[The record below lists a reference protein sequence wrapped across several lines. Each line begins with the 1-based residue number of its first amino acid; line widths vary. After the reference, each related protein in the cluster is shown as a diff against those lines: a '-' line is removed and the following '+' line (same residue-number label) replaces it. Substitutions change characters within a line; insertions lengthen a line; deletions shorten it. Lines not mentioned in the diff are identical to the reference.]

1 MRRTRGGIATAL
13 AFALAAVLPPSAEA
27 QVQTTEDGVQLNLQG
42 VGLQAAVTALAD
54 AAGINLVTAN
64 LPDVTVTL
72 RTAEPVALEDVR
84 PLLISL
90 AAAQGVTA
98 TESDGFL
105 RLQGPLDEDDL
116 QPARNLYVYRL
127 DHARAAII
135 AVTLQ
140 SLFGG
145 PSTPIPN
152 VTTTGGGTLSQQLGQ
167 LQGQAQQSLFGGG
180 QQQVPANITITS
192 GADLEGAVVI
202 VPEVTTNTLM
212 VRATE
217 NDWGLIQQAIQS
229 LDLRPLQVAI
239 EVVIAEVRRTE
250 ELDVGTSFGITANDG
265 TATLPDAPGA
275 GDFAV
280 QLGLSRDD
288 VDIDA
293 TLSALAANGNVRIL
307 SRPVV
312 MAQNNQEAQ
321 IVVGDQR
328 PFVQATL
335 TTPNDQAVQNEII
348 QYRNV
353 GTVLTIL
360 PTINEDGYVNLLLTQ
375 EVNSATS
382 EREFGAPIISTRSV
396 FTQLLARS
404 GQTVA
409 IGGLV
414 DRQLEESR
422 SGIPI
427 LKDIPVLGY
436 LFGRTSERVA
446 NSELFLFV
454 TPYVIA
460 SDEDADRL
468 REVLDANR
476 ELTEGMEPLES
487 LLPTVT
493 LPDSLVP
500 LNRVDTIAVP
510 DTMSVDTV
518 SVDTMVVDTLVAGA
532 PGVDVLPSAA
542 LLVRTPTPSR

>member
-1 MRRTRGGIATAL
+1 MRPIRGGL
-13 AFALAAVLPPSAEA
+13 RVALAAVLTIGASGAAHA
-27 QVQTTEDGVQLNLQG
+27 QVQATPEGVQLNLQG

-64 LPDVTVTL
+64 LPEVTVTL
-72 RTAEPVALEDVR
+72 RTAAPVPLDQVR

-90 AAAQGVTA
+90 AVAQGVTA

-116 QPARNLYVYRL
+116 RPARNLYAYRL

-152 VTTTGGGTLSQQLGQ
+152 VTTSSGSLSQQLGQ
-167 LQGQAQQSLFGGG
+167 LQGQAQQSFFGGG
-180 QQQVPANITITS
+180 QQQIPQNITITD
-192 GADLEGAVVI
+192 GADLEGAVII

-217 NDWGLIQQAIQS
+217 NDWGLIQQAILS

-265 TATLPDAPGA
+265 TATLPGGGGD
-275 GDFAV
+275 GDFAI
-280 QLGLSRDD
+280 QLGVSRDD

-293 TLSALAANGNVRIL
+293 TLSALAADGSVRIL

-375 EVNSATS
+375 EVSSATS
-382 EREFGAPIISTRSV
+382 EREFGAPVISTREV

-422 SGIPI
+422 SGIPL

-436 LFGRTSERVA
+436 FFGRTSERVS

-460 SDEDADRL
+460 SDADADRL
-468 REVLDANR
+468 RDVLDGGR
-476 ELTEGMEPLES
+476 ELTEGMDPLNT
-487 LLPTVT
+487 LLPPVT
-493 LPDSLVP
+493 LPDTLLPV
-500 LNRVDTIAVP
+500 NRVDTILTA
-510 DTMSVDTV
+510 DTLAVDTLA
-518 SVDTMVVDTLVAGA
+518 VDTLVGRVS
-532 PGVDVLPSAA
+532 PGDGLPLWTPAIR
-542 LLVRTPTPSR
+542 RTPTPGR